1 MVNQTAIPHTEEND
15 TSDVCPSISPIN
27 GTFIPVYLS
36 LPEIIVFILL
46 RYYGISRIVCSVMSL
61 RYDYRLVIIMALDN
75 LILSYSVMIQTH
87 RAT

>member
-36 LPEIIVFILL
+36 LLETIVLVLL
-46 RYYGISRIVCSVMSL
+46 H
-61 RYDYRLVIIMALDN
+61 
-75 LILSYSVMIQTH
+75 YS
-87 RAT
+87 